1 MRLTILGASASYA
14 GPGQACAGYLVQAG
28 KTALLLDCGNGTLAN
43 LGLCMNPLSLDAV
56 FVTHG
61 HIDHFA
67 DIYALQALLRYA
79 PGGPAAPLDLYTPEG
94 LFEQMGTILGPRGRH
109 ELTEAFDARSI
120 RDGDSISIGDVTIRA
135 HAVDHAEPT
144 FALTVEHQG
153 ATMCYTS
160 DSASGARL
168 EAAATGADL
177 LLAEATLPQ
186 QYAGKA
192 PHLTAREAGELATRS
207 HAGRLVLTHVWPTN
221 DRDEM
226 LTEARAAFSGSVD
239 MARELECFE
248 LPAHSAGRGE

>member
-28 KTALLLDCGNGTLAN
+28 EVAVLLDCGNGTLAN
-43 LGLCMNPLSLDAV
+43 LGSCIDPLSLDAV

-61 HIDHFA
+61 HVDHFA
-67 DIYALQALLRYA
+67 DVYALQALLRYA
-79 PGGPAAPLDLYTPEG
+79 PGGPAAPLDLYMPEG
-94 LFEQMGTILGPRGRH
+94 LFERMGMILGPRGRD
-109 ELTEAFDARSI
+109 ELSEAFDVRVV
-120 RDGDSISIGDVTIRA
+120 RDGDSIGIGDVTVRV
-135 HAVDHAEPT
+135 HAVDHTEPT

-168 EAAATGADL
+168 DAAVAGADL

-192 PHLTAREAGELATRS
+192 PHLTAREAGELAARS
-207 HAGRLVLTHVWPTN
+207 RADRLVLTHVWPTN

-239 MARELECFE
+239 IAKELDYFE
-248 LPAHSAGRGE
+248 LPARSAGRGE